1 MRVLVFDLARVAA
14 ILVGNAE
21 QRGHPMNADPRAIMA
36 ASNNADLYTAV
47 FCAHGLEFTRKL
59 YGFIGHDR
67 PPPYY
72 SNLSVSL
79 PGHADTVTSELRAL
93 SEKIDA
99 GIGVKDSFCELALE
113 GNGFEVLF
121 EASWI
126 WRAPSRDR
134 APGWVRIDSA
144 AGLESWEAAWK
155 QSGSP
160 TPHRM
165 FPAALLER
173 ADTVFLGEVV
183 DGAILGGCIATI
195 SDDCVGISN
204 VFSVSDSKEV
214 FAQAT
219 AAVAGIESDLPIVGY
234 ESGND
239 LGHARDA
246 GFSAVGDL
254 RILVAR
260 KARF

>member
-1 MRVLVFDLARVAA
+1 
-14 ILVGNAE
+14 
-21 QRGHPMNADPRAIMA
+21 MNVDPRAIMA
-36 ASNNADLYTAV
+36 ASNNADLYAAV
-47 FCAHGLEFTRKL
+47 FSAHGLDFARKP
-59 YGFIGHDR
+59 YGFIGQGR

-79 PGHADTVTSELRAL
+79 PGHADEVTAELRAL
-93 SEKIDA
+93 SEKFVA

-121 EASWI
+121 GASWI
-126 WRAPSRDR
+126 WRGPGRDEV
-134 APGWVRIDSA
+134 PGWIRINRA
-144 AGLESWEAAWK
+144 AGLQRWEAAWK

-160 TPHRM
+160 TPHTM

-173 ADTVFLGEVV
+173 ADTVFLGHVV
-183 DGAILGGCIATI
+183 DGAILAGCIASL

-204 VFSVSDSKEV
+204 VFSVSNSSEV

-219 AAVAGIESDLPIVGY
+219 AAVSGLAPDSPIVGY
-234 ESGND
+234 ESGDD
-239 LGHARDA
+239 LNHARDA
-246 GFSAVGDL
+246 GFLPVGDL

>member
-1 MRVLVFDLARVAA
+1 
-14 ILVGNAE
+14 
-21 QRGHPMNADPRAIMA
+21 MNADPRAIMA
-36 ASNNADLYTAV
+36 AKNNADLYTAV
-47 FCAHGLEFTRKL
+47 FSAHGLDFARKP
-59 YGFIGHDR
+59 YGFIGQDR
-67 PPPYY
+67 PPPFY

-93 SEKIDA
+93 SKKFDA
-99 GIGVKDSFCELALE
+99 GIGVKDSFCELALKE
-113 GNGFEVLF
+113 NGFAVLF

-126 WRAPSRDR
+126 WRAPVGDVD
-134 APGWVRIDSA
+134 PGWVRIDSA
-144 AGLESWEAAWK
+144 AGLQSWEAAWK

-165 FPAALLER
+165 FPEAILER
-173 ADTVFLGEVV
+173 ADTIFLGHVV
-183 DGAILGGCIATI
+183 DGAILAGCIASL

-204 VFSVSDSKEV
+204 AFSVSNSSEV

-219 AAVAGIESDLPIVGY
+219 AAVSGLVPDSPIVGY
-234 ESGND
+234 ESGDD
-239 LGHARDA
+239 LAHALDA
-246 GFSAVGDL
+246 GFLPVGDL